1 MDTAAT
7 IAWIRR
13 CATTAHD
20 HREELIDLDR
30 NIGDADHG
38 ANLDRGFQAVQST
51 LTDTDFATPAEVLKS
66 VAKTLISTVGGASGP
81 LLGTAFLRAAKAVD
95 GKDELTG
102 TDIADLLAAAAA
114 GIEQRGKAEPG
125 DKTMLDAWGP
135 AAEAAAADPEHAWE
149 AAAAAAA
156 QGALD
161 TKEMIARK
169 GRASYLG
176 ERSQGHIDPGAQS
189 TAYLLAA
196 AVTA

>member
-7 IAWIRR
+7 IAWMRR
-13 CATTAHD
+13 CAATAHE

-30 NIGDADHG
+30 QIGDADHG
-38 ANLDRGFQAVQST
+38 ANLDRGFQAVQSA
-51 LTDTDFATPAEVLKS
+51 LADAEFATPAEVLKE

-81 LLGTAFLRAAKAVD
+81 LLGTAFLRASKAVD
-95 GKDELTG
+95 GKDELSG
-102 TDIADLLAAAAA
+102 KEIAELLAAATA
-114 GIEQRGKAEPG
+114 GIAQRGQAAIG
-125 DKTMLDAWGP
+125 DKTMLDAWEP
-135 AAEAAAADPEHAWE
+135 AAQAAAADPEHAWQ

-196 AVTA
+196 AVPA